1 MAWVRVA
8 DLDIKLSDSIR
19 IDGELPLRVER
30 LHARPGG
37 VLEVLTD
44 ADYGV
49 VIEPGDVVER
59 VDSMR
64 G

>member
-19 IDGELPLRVER
+19 TDGELPLRVER

-37 VLEVLTD
+37 VLEVLING
-44 ADYGV
+44 ADSFK
-49 VIEPGDVVER
+49 R
-59 VDSMR
+59 L
-64 G
+64 